1 MTTPTMSPTTIP
13 ATQVNNRLTLTIDD
27 NFGFILS
34 KMRTSFPLLKDT
46 DLVKMAVGGFYNQN
60 NSLFARD
67 PDPLEKK
74 AMDDFITNPD
84 LARYSDLKELE
95 QSIGLKL
102 TPTLST
108 PEEITEFNKEVQ
120 DREDYLK
127 SKYKI

>member
-1 MTTPTMSPTTIP
+1 MTTPTLSPTTIP

-60 NSLFARD
+60 NSLFMRD
-67 PDPLEKK
+67 PDPIEKK
-74 AMDDFITNPD
+74 AMDDFIANPD
-84 LARYSDLKELE
+84 LARYEDLKELE
-95 QSIGLKL
+95 QSIGLKIAPDL
-102 TPTLST
+102 NT
-108 PEEITEFNKEVQ
+108 PEEIAEFNKEVQ
-120 DREDYLK
+120 DCEDYLK